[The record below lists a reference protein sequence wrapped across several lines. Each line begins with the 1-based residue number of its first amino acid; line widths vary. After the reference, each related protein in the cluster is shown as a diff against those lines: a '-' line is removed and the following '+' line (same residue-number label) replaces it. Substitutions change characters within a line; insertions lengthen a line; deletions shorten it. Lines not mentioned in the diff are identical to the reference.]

1 MVIGAR
7 EVSASAPTSRHRYLH
22 WGATAAESAAVLAGD
37 ELLSGVRLT
46 ATRAITIGAPAAAVW
61 PWIVQLGQGRG
72 GFYSYD
78 ALENLVGCHIHS
90 ADRVV
95 PEWRDLDVGDEV
107 RLHPAVALTVAR
119 VDPGRVLVL
128 RGAVPM
134 GSSPAPYDFTWSFV
148 LLDGPDENTRLVV
161 RERYEYLRWWA
172 SAVVEP
178 VEVVSA
184 VMSRRMLLSIRQ
196 RVEQRRV
203 PRSA

>member
-1 MVIGAR
+1 MIGVR
-7 EVSASAPTSRHRYLH
+7 EVSASAPRSRHRHLH
-22 WGATAAESAAVLAGD
+22 WGATAVESTTPLAGD
-37 ELLSGVRLT
+37 ELLSGVGLT

-61 PWIVQLGQGRG
+61 PWIIQLGQGRG

-78 ALENLVGCHIHS
+78 ELENLVGCHLHS
-90 ADRVV
+90 AERVV
-95 PEWRDLDVGDEV
+95 PEWQHLDAGDEV

-119 VDPGRVLVL
+119 VEPGRVLVL

-134 GSSPAPYDFTWSFV
+134 GSSPAPYDFTWAFV
-148 LLDGPDENTRLVV
+148 LVDGPDGNTRLVV

-184 VMSRRMLLSIRQ
+184 VMSRRMLLSIRE
-196 RVEQRRV
+196 RVERPGV
-203 PRSA
+203 PRAG

>member
-1 MVIGAR
+1 MIGAR
-7 EVSASAPTSRHRYLH
+7 EVPASAPTSRRGYLH

-37 ELLSGVRLT
+37 ELLSGVWLT

-95 PEWRDLDVGDEV
+95 PEWQDLDVGDEV

-134 GSSPAPYDFTWSFV
+134 GSSPAPYDFTWAFV
-148 LLDGPDENTRLVV
+148 LVDGPDGSTRLVV

-172 SAVVEP
+172 CAVVEP

-196 RVEQRRV
+196 RVDQRGG
-203 PRSA
+203 PRAG